1 MSFFGNVQLAPPVA
15 VFKLSADFRADE
27 NPKKINLGVGAYRDD
42 DGKPWVLPVV
52 SKVEKQIASD
62 SSLNHEYLPIKVPLT
77 FICLSIKRIFQG
89 SSRILRGR
97 Y

>member
-27 NPKKINLGVGAYRDD
+27 NPKKMNLGVGAYRDD

-52 SKVEKQIASD
+52 SKVEKQIALD
-62 SSLNHEYLPIKVPLT
+62 SSLNHEYLPIKVQFYSDPQ
-77 FICLSIKRIFQG
+77 KD
-89 SSRILRGR
+89 
-97 Y
+97 